1 MKSNWFSVACIL
13 FWLLTGCQQ
22 SRSPEAGAAADQK
35 TPTVDA
41 SIQTGPTA
49 SPELPGFARAKPP
62 PPPPAPAPPSP
73 RRDSQLLSE
82 QGRTNSSKAAV
93 QCCSSGD
100 VNGSNGGVHNKTGT
114 IRKAAKQAGPDFNVR
129 MPTGIDSQPS
139 ADFQKIKAELAAD
152 PVITVPG
159 NPGDLR
165 VWVGDQNAKA
175 NFPADM
181 TQASADIVTSMR
193 PATVKITPN
202 APAFKT
208 TPESVCALF
217 DPTGTTV
224 HFELVPNI
232 ERAGKFRVGA
242 GVWLFDSSDCSGTP
256 NPKEAPDLEVE
267 VVVKVVPDDMWKS
280 VRDGI
285 SKFWAELIGLIVAL
299 LLFFA
304 RNLLKKLFGFDG
316 K

>member
-1 MKSNWFSVACIL
+1 
-13 FWLLTGCQQ
+13 
-22 SRSPEAGAAADQK
+22 
-35 TPTVDA
+35 
-41 SIQTGPTA
+41 
-49 SPELPGFARAKPP
+49 
-62 PPPPAPAPPSP
+62 
-73 RRDSQLLSE
+73 
-82 QGRTNSSKAAV
+82 
-93 QCCSSGD
+93 
-100 VNGSNGGVHNKTGT
+100 
-114 IRKAAKQAGPDFNVR
+114 